1 MKDAKTILK
10 REIVTP
16 GELRVREKGEGEES
30 GRTIE
35 GYAILFD
42 TPSGSLYED
51 EERVIRE
58 IIDRS
63 AVTQELL
70 DSSDIKFT
78 MFHDRKLLLARSK
91 KGSGSLSYKLDEKG
105 VAFSFEAPHT
115 PDGDK
120 ALELI
125 RTGIIDGCSFAFS
138 TRYYDGDCVE
148 RTVKNVN
155 GRAETTCRVKVILDL
170 YDMTITPDPAYPLT
184 EVAVRELVEEEKAE
198 PEPEPEDLRSYFRE
212 KRRGLR

>member
-1 MKDAKTILK
+1 MKDEKKILK

-16 GELRVREKGEGEES
+16 GHLRVREKGEGEES

-42 TPSGSLYED
+42 TPSAPLYED
-51 EERVIRE
+51 EEEVIRE
-58 IIDRS
+58 VIGS
-63 AVTQELL
+63 EAVTQELL

-78 MFHDRKLLLARSK
+78 MFHDRQLLLARSK
-91 KGSGSLSYKLDEKG
+91 QGSGTLSYTLDEKG
-105 VAFSFEAPHT
+105 VAFSFEAPRT

-125 RTGIIDGCSFAFS
+125 RTGIIDGCSFAFT
-138 TRYYDGDCVE
+138 TRYYDRDCVE

-155 GRAETTCRVKVILDL
+155 GRAEVTCRVKMILGIH
-170 YDMTITPDPAYPLT
+170 DMTVTPDPAYPLT
-184 EVAVRELVEEEKAE
+184 DVAVREMFHPVEHEK
-198 PEPEPEDLRSYFRE
+198 PEDLSAYFRE
-212 KRRGLR
+212 KRSKIK

>member
-1 MKDAKTILK
+1 MENAMKILK
-10 REIVTP
+10 RETVTP
-16 GELRVREKGEGEES
+16 GELRVRAKGEGEGS

-42 TPSGSLYED
+42 TPSAPLYED
-51 EERVIRE
+51 EEEVIRE

-78 MFHDRKLLLARSK
+78 MFHNRQLLLARSK
-91 KGSGSLSYKLDEKG
+91 EGKGTLSYRLDEKG
-105 VAFSFEAPHT
+105 VAFSFDAPHT

-125 RTGIIDGCSFAFS
+125 RTGIIDGCSFAFT
-138 TRYYDGDCVE
+138 TRYYDRDCVE
-148 RTVKNVN
+148 RSVKNVA
-155 GRAETTCRVKVILDL
+155 GRAEVTCRVKVILSIQ
-170 YDMTITPDPAYPLT
+170 DMTITPDPAYPMT
-184 EVAVRELVEEEKAE
+184 EVEARELSGQRK
-198 PEPEPEDLRSYFRE
+198 PEPEDLRSYFRE
-212 KRRGLR
+212 KRRRIKQ